1 MRPTP
6 SLPQND
12 SPAQQ
17 QQRLATLTQQR
28 QVYAYN
34 FDSRL
39 SPLGIA
45 AQVPRQDNFSFV
57 WLDGIATTAL
67 QLLGNVLAIG
77 AKLFDN
83 GEAVQNDANLSETEL
98 RRVEALYQDLT
109 EGFSRL
115 SDRTARLHQA
125 PHTPGVAFIA
135 GIIERPRTLLKA
147 AGQVLEETA
156 GVAVVSEIAT
166 EAGKDAP
173 AALAQDIFGLIDEL
187 LKKLLSEAGELF
199 LQYLGLSGK
208 AGSLDAYSAQFSL
221 LQPPAVASNYETD
234 LIFARMRLAGPNP
247 VLLQGIDVLPEK
259 FPVTDPQFQSVMG
272 PEDTLARA
280 GREGRLYLLDY
291 AVFQGIPTGQTSGG
305 QKYIEA
311 PLALF
316 AVPAAG
322 QPDRKLRAVAIQCA
336 QTPGR
341 ANPIFTPKDGTSWRL
356 ARLHVQVADG
366 NYHELISHLGLTHLV
381 LEEFT
386 LSTHRQLAPQHPL
399 YLLLTPHFQGTLA
412 INNAAETSLIAP
424 GGPVDRLLA
433 GDIKASTQVSIQ
445 AVAHHSINQ
454 AFLPR
459 ALAARRVEDASKLP
473 DYPYRDDALLLWNDI
488 RAWVNDYLA
497 IYYNDDAAVR
507 GDSELQAWVTELG
520 SPEAGKLKDVGENGG
535 GIQTFEYLVELAT
548 YVLFTASVQH
558 AAVNFPQ
565 RTVMSYTPALPLA
578 AYAPAPTSVQYLPAS
593 TELTHLPPLQMAFLQ
608 QAVTFGLGNVYFTRL
623 GGYDT
628 YLREP
633 WFADARVWPA
643 LEVFQ
648 KRLRATEQEI
658 GRRNLSRIPYET
670 LLPTAIPQSIN
681 I

>member
-1 MRPTP
+1 MQPTP

-17 QQRLATLTQQR
+17 QQRFTTLTQQR
-28 QVYAYN
+28 QVYVYR

-45 AQVPRQDNFSFV
+45 AQVPKQDSFSFV

-83 GEAVQNDANLSETEL
+83 GQAVQNDAGLSEPEL
-98 RRVEALYQDLT
+98 RRVEGLYQDLT

-125 PHTPGVAFIA
+125 PRFPGAALIA
-135 GIIERPRTLLKA
+135 GVIERPRTMLKA
-147 AGQVLEETA
+147 AGQLLEETA
-156 GVAVVSEIAT
+156 GVTLVSELAT
-166 EAGKDAP
+166 QTALDAP
-173 AALAQDIFGLIDEL
+173 SIGQDIRDLIDTL
-187 LKKLLSEAGELF
+187 VKKLFSEAGEL
-199 LQYLGLSGK
+199 LLSYLGLYGK
-208 AGSLDAYSAQFSL
+208 ATSLDAYWDQFSL
-221 LQPPAVASNYETD
+221 LQPPPVASNYETD
-234 LIFARMRLAGPNP
+234 LVFARMRLAGPNP
-247 VLLQGIDVLPEK
+247 VMLQGIQALPEK
-259 FPVTDPQFQSVMG
+259 FPVTDAQFQSVMG
-272 PEDTLARA
+272 PDDTLARA
-280 GREGRLYLLDY
+280 GREGRLYLVDY
-291 AVFQGIPTGQTSGG
+291 AVFQGLPTGQTSGG
-305 QKYIEA
+305 QKYLEA

-316 AVPAAG
+316 AVPAAN
-322 QPDRKLRAVAIQCA
+322 QPDRKLRPVAIQCS

-341 ANPIFTPKDGTSWRL
+341 SNPIFTPKDGTTWNL

-366 NYHELISHLGLTHLV
+366 NYHELIAHLGLTHLV

-386 LSTHRQLAPQHPL
+386 MATPRQLAPQHPL

-433 GDIKASTQVSIQ
+433 GEITAATQLTIQ
-445 AVAHHSINQ
+445 AVANHSINQ
-454 AFLPR
+454 SFLPR

-488 RAWVNDYLA
+488 RAWVSEYLA

-507 GDSELQAWVTELG
+507 SDYELQGWVAELSSAEG
-520 SPEAGKLKDVGENGG
+520 GKLKDVGENGG
-535 GIQTFEYLVELAT
+535 GIQTFEYLVDLAT
-548 YVLFTASVQH
+548 YVIFTASVQH

-565 RTVMSYTPALPLA
+565 RTIMSFTPALPLA
-578 AYAPAPTSVQYLPAS
+578 AYAPAPTSVEEELPAS
-593 TELTHLPPLQMAFLQ
+593 AELAHLPPLQMSFLQ
-608 QAVTFGLGNVYFTRL
+608 QQVTFGLGNVYFKRL
-623 GGYDT
+623 GGYDA

-633 WFADARVWPA
+633 WFEDARVWPA

-648 KRLRATEQEI
+648 KRLRATEREI
-658 GRRNLSRIPYET
+658 GQRNLSRIPYET
-670 LLPTAIPQSIN
+670 LLPSAIPQSIN

>member
-1 MRPTP
+1 MSPTP

-12 SPAQQ
+12 SPTQQ
-17 QQRLATLTQQR
+17 QQRLATLTEQR

-45 AQVPRQDNFSFV
+45 AQVPRQDTFSFV

-67 QLLGNVLAIG
+67 QLLGNVLAMG

-98 RRVEALYQDLT
+98 SKVEGFYQDLT

-125 PHTPGVAFIA
+125 PHSPGVAIIA
-135 GIIERPRTLLKA
+135 GVIERPRSLLKA
-147 AGQVLEETA
+147 AGQILEDTA
-156 GVAVVSEIAT
+156 GVALVSELA
-166 EAGKDAP
+166 AQAAMDAP
-173 AALAQDIFGLIDEL
+173 SIGQDILDLVDTL
-187 LKKLLSEAGELF
+187 LKKLLSEAGQLF
-199 LQYLGLSGK
+199 LQYLGLYGK
-208 AGSLDAYSAQFSL
+208 ATSLDAYVDQFSL
-221 LQPPAVASNYETD
+221 LQPPSVASNYETD

-247 VLLQGIDVLPEK
+247 VLLQGIDALPEK
-259 FPVTDPQFQSVMG
+259 FPVTDAQFQSVMG
-272 PEDTLARA
+272 PDDTLARA
-280 GREGRLYLLDY
+280 GQEGRLYLLDY

-316 AVPAAG
+316 AVPAAS
-322 QPDRKLRAVAIQCA
+322 QSDRKLRPVAIQCS

-341 ANPIFTPKDGTSWRL
+341 SNPIFTPTDGTTWSL

-386 LSTHRQLAPQHPL
+386 LSTYRQLAPEHPL
-399 YLLLTPHFQGTLA
+399 YRLLTPHFQGTLA

-424 GGPVDRLLA
+424 GGPVDQLLA
-433 GDIKASTQVSIQ
+433 GEITASTQVSIQ
-445 AVAHHSINQ
+445 AVANLSINQ
-454 AFLPR
+454 TFLPR

-473 DYPYRDDALLLWNDI
+473 DYPYRDDGLLLWNDI
-488 RAWVNDYLA
+488 RAWVSEYLA

-507 GDSELQAWVTELG
+507 SDYELQGWVTELS
-520 SPEAGKLKDVGENGG
+520 SPEAGKLKDVGEKGG
-535 GIQTFEYLVELAT
+535 GIQTFEYLVDLVT
-548 YVLFTASVQH
+548 YVIFTASAQH

-565 RTVMSYTPALPLA
+565 RTVMSFTPALPLA
-578 AYAPAPTSVQYLPAS
+578 AYAPAPTSVEEELPAS
-593 TELTHLPPLQMAFLQ
+593 AELTHLPPLQMAFLQ

-633 WFADARVWPA
+633 WFSDARVWPA